1 MYSGVPSSAMP
12 EVKLSAETGRPIGS
26 RASGR
31 LRHAGKVP
39 GVVYGHGGEPL
50 PVAVDARQLR
60 TALST
65 DSGTNVLLDLDLGG
79 RTTLAITK
87 DIQRHPVR
95 NVVTHVDFLVVSR
108 DEVVTTDVPIALV
121 GEATGVLK
129 ADGVLAQDLQALTI
143 HSTPGRI
150 PSHIEVDVS
159 AMTVGDAIRV
169 GDLPLPDGVTTD
181 VDPDTLVVIGQ
192 PPQVTAADLMTEEEV
207 EAAAEAAAAPEGAEE
222 GAAAPAEAGA
232 EAEGD
237 QGQGQAE

>member
-1 MYSGVPSSAMP
+1 MP

-65 DSGTNVLLDLDLGG
+65 EAGTNVLLDLDLGG
-79 RTTLAITK
+79 RSTLAITK
-87 DIQRHPVR
+87 DLQRHPIR
-95 NVVTHVDFLVVSR
+95 NVVTHVDFQVVSR

-121 GEATGVLK
+121 GEATGVVK

-169 GDLPLPDGVTTD
+169 GDLTLPEGATTD

-192 PPQVTAADLMTEEEV
+192 PPQVTAADLLTEEEV
-207 EAAAEAAAAPEGAEE
+207 EAAAEAEAAPEGAPEE
-222 GAAAPAEAGA
+222 AGAAAP
-232 EAEGD
+232 EAEGG
-237 QGQGQAE
+237 QGQGETE

>member
-1 MYSGVPSSAMP
+1 MP

-65 DSGTNVLLDLDLGG
+65 ESGTNVLLDLDLGG

-222 GAAAPAEAGA
+222 AAGAPAEAGG
-232 EAEGD
+232 EAGGD
-237 QGQGQAE
+237 QSQGQAE

>member
-1 MYSGVPSSAMP
+1 MP

-65 DSGTNVLLDLDLGG
+65 EAGTNVLLDLDLGG
-79 RTTLAITK
+79 RSTLAITK
-87 DIQRHPVR
+87 DLQRHPIR
-95 NVVTHVDFLVVSR
+95 NVVTHVDFQVVSR

-121 GEATGVLK
+121 GEATGVVK

-169 GDLPLPDGVTTD
+169 GDLVLPEGATTD

-207 EAAAEAAAAPEGAEE
+207 EAAAEAEAAPEGAPEE
-222 GAAAPAEAGA
+222 AGAAAP
-232 EAEGD
+232 EAEG
-237 QGQGQAE
+237 GQAQGEAE

>member
-12 EVKLSAETGRPIGS
+12 EVKLSADAGRPIGS

-50 PVAVDARQLR
+50 PVAVDARRLR

-65 DSGTNVLLDLDLGG
+65 EAGTNVLLDLDLGG
-79 RTTLAITK
+79 RSTLAITK
-87 DIQRHPVR
+87 DLQRHPIR
-95 NVVTHVDFLVVSR
+95 NVVTHVDFQVVSR

-121 GEATGVLK
+121 GEATGVVK

-169 GDLPLPDGVTTD
+169 GDLTLPEGATTD

-207 EAAAEAAAAPEGAEE
+207 EAAAEAEAAPEGAPEE
-222 GAAAPAEAGA
+222 AGAAAP
-232 EAEGD
+232 EAEGS
-237 QGQGQAE
+237 QGQGETE